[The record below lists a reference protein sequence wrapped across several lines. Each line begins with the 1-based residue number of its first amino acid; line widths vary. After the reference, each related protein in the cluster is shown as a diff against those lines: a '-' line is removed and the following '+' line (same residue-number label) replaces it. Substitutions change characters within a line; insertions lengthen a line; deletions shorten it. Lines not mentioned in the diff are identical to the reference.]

1 MKPKNE
7 VIRLFAISMFATL
20 IAIFTEANF
29 YGGGDKIMWLMLGL
43 TNCLYLLNANYKTA
57 HKLKN

>member
-7 VIRLFAISMFATL
+7 VIRLFVISMFATL
-20 IAIFTEANF
+20 IAIFTEVNL
-29 YGGGDKIMWLMLGL
+29 YGARDKIMWLMLGL
-43 TNCLYLLNANYKTA
+43 SNCLYLLNTNYKTA